1 MIRPLRQRHHRIVI
15 TLGILLPVAF
25 VMGIAARRPIPIA
38 NQLPSAFGNAAQPF
52 ESAIWQQNDLFAK
65 SAIRV
70 RLWREHSSAG
80 RFAVSFSAASD
91 FVKPDLLVYWSAE
104 AASVT
109 NVLPDNAILL
119 GAFAS
124 QTLPLPEAA
133 EKSAG
138 TLLLFSLADNEIVD
152 VSKSIRI
159 NEAAK

>member
-1 MIRPLRQRHHRIVI
+1 MIRPLRQRHQRIVI
-15 TLGILLPVAF
+15 ALGILLPAAF
-25 VMGIAARRPIPIA
+25 VMGIAARRPIPIVS
-38 NQLPSAFGNAAQPF
+38 QLPSVLGTAAQPF
-52 ESAIWQQNDLFAK
+52 KSVAWQRNDLFAK
-65 SAIRV
+65 SAIQV

-80 RFAVSFSAASD
+80 RFAVSLSAVSD

-138 TLLLFSLADNEIVD
+138 MLLLFSLADNEIVD
-152 VSKSIRI
+152 VSRSIRI
-159 NEAAK
+159 DEVAK